1 MRAAAKLLP
10 KNPDALLSALFEET
24 QNGEQQMITA
34 PAMYSSPVRVA
45 VAGCG
50 AVSRLYYA
58 PALRRLQA
66 AGRLHV
72 EAVFDP
78 DLKAAGIFAKN
89 FTGPRKVSSYG
100 DLLGKSTELIIL
112 ASPPEFHPQQ
122 AIDALESGIA
132 VHCEKPL
139 AMSAKDGQLM
149 VETAARCNRLL
160 SVGLMR
166 RRFAA
171 TRSIRELLNS
181 KFLGDV
187 TSIDIFEGGPFDWP
201 VASPEYFTRH
211 QSGGGVLLDIGT
223 HVLDLLRWW
232 FGEPLSAVYEDD
244 SMGGVEVNCR
254 IVLRFRN
261 FDANIRLSRDWARPN
276 RYFIRATKGWLTWTA
291 NEARSFAVGLHG
303 ASSAAEVLL
312 YHPTN
317 QGIEPALGSA
327 GRDFEF
333 AFDSQLEATIAA
345 LTGQA
350 EIVSGADALATLKLI
365 EGCYATRVPMSAG
378 WML

>member
-1 MRAAAKLLP
+1 
-10 KNPDALLSALFEET
+10 
-24 QNGEQQMITA
+24 
-34 PAMYSSPVRVA
+34 
-45 VAGCG
+45 
-50 AVSRLYYA
+50 
-58 PALRRLQA
+58 
-66 AGRLHV
+66 
-72 EAVFDP
+72 
-78 DLKAAGIFAKN
+78 
-89 FTGPRKVSSYG
+89 
-100 DLLGKSTELIIL
+100 
-112 ASPPEFHPQQ
+112 
-122 AIDALESGIA
+122 
-132 VHCEKPL
+132 
-139 AMSAKDGQLM
+139 
-149 VETAARCNRLL
+149 
-160 SVGLMR
+160 MR

-171 TRSIRELLNS
+171 TRSIRELLHS

-327 GRDFEF
+327 CRDFEF

-365 EGCYATRVPMSAG
+365 
-378 WML
+378 